1 MALKNRTGNAP
12 NLTMVR
18 KFRVNPNRTYLG
30 APVIA
35 NARKCLKAKR
45 WLTLALIDRRVGYE
59 ASKPSFLRPATM
71 DRKMRA
77 DLHQRRS
84 RLAPRSGSTGAVE
97 FFNVLT
103 SEELLQAT
111 EALRP
116 EHRERPY
123 APTVTLS
130 MFMRQTL
137 GADGS
142 CQWHLAITDR
152 RNDCHDPI
160 MH

>member
-1 MALKNRTGNAP
+1 MQST
-12 NLTMVR
+12 R
-18 KFRVNPNRTYLG
+18 KQLEHTQR
-30 APVIA
+30 
-35 NARKCLKAKR
+35 
-45 WLTLALIDRRVGYE
+45 TLAEEKTAHGKTSE
-59 ASKPSFLRPATM
+59 ALSHKTLESTQLAQQVLDLQERPM

-84 RLAPRSGSTGAVE
+84 RLARRSGSTGAVE

-116 EHRERPY
+116 EHRERLY

-137 GADGS
+137 EADGS
-142 CQWHLAITDR
+142 CQWHLATTDR
-152 RNDCHDPI
+152 RNDYHDPI